1 MLTRIGF
8 TMCGPDTEV
17 KEMFSLMK
25 CIRNLENKLD
35 QLEEDDQEL
44 ASFRAAKISNDIERY
59 YRKLDSNP
67 QYEDEEFCWALFD
80 ACSDSL

>member
-1 MLTRIGF
+1 MLLRF
-8 TMCGPDTEV
+8 SVKCFGPDAEIR
-17 KEMFSLMK
+17 EMFSLMK

-44 ASFRAAKISNDIERY
+44 ASFRAAKISDDIERY

-67 QYEDEEFCWALFD
+67 QYEDEEFCWELFD
-80 ACSDSL
+80 ACADSQ